1 MLPSEIIS
9 APGLTLDKMIK
20 SVLLYIR
27 WPERTCEL
35 IILLVSKSG
44 SSGVGGDANFDGS
57 VFVAFP

>member
-27 WPERTCEL
+27 WPERTCEVM
-35 IILLVSKSG
+35 ILLVSKLG
-44 SSGVGGDANFDGS
+44 SSWVGGGVNLDGS
-57 VFVAFP
+57 VIVAVA